1 MTPPRP
7 GLHRRQA
14 ADVPDVPGAR
24 TVEESSTKVDAI
36 RAIYRAVDAPGWAA
50 PNLDALADVL
60 RDLSWLPPGPVVLV
74 WPAPSGGGNAAVDV
88 VSRVAAETAGS
99 EHPLTVY
106 LVDRG

>member
-24 TVEESSTKVDAI
+24 TVEESSTKADAI
-36 RAIYRAVDAPGWAA
+36 RAIYRAVDAPDWAA

-60 RDLSWLPPGPVVLV
+60 RDLSWLPPGRSSWCGRRRPATAMQRSTSSAE
-74 WPAPSGGGNAAVDV
+74 WPPRRPTRNV
-88 VSRVAAETAGS
+88 
-99 EHPLTVY
+99 P
-106 LVDRG
+106 